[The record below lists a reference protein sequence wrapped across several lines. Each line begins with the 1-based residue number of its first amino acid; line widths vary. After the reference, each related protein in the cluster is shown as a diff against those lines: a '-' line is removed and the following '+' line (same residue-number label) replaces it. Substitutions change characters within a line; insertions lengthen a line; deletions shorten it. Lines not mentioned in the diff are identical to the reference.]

1 VAKAAFSAV
10 VLDLFD
16 TLVKWEP
23 ARLPLMEL
31 DGRQIR
37 TTMPWIFPKM
47 IELFGAA
54 FERDRFIRVYST
66 VTEEIMFERERDGI
80 EITCHE
86 RFRRTLTRLE
96 LVHSDGAAVHAAP
109 VERGA
114 ALDWRVRDLAEELTR
129 VHMAAVRNVTW
140 APEGRVAAVRR
151 IAPHYRL
158 GLLSNF
164 DDAQCGREVLA
175 DTGVAKLFEAVV
187 ISAEVG
193 LRKPGRRIFEHL
205 RAMIGVASEEILFV
219 GDTPRDDV
227 LGASAAGMRT
237 AWISKGASSIPEGI
251 PAPDFI
257 IDDLA
262 DLPRILDI

>member
-23 ARLPLMEL
+23 ERLPLMEVG
-31 DGRQIR
+31 GRQIR
-37 TTMPWIFPKM
+37 TTMPWIFPKL

-54 FERDRFIRVYST
+54 FERDRFIEVYSA

-86 RFRRTLTRLE
+86 RFLRTLARLGSA
-96 LVHSDGAAVHAAP
+96 LPGRAA
-109 VERGA
+109 E
-114 ALDWRVRDLAEELTR
+114 LAEALTR
-129 VHMAAVRNVTW
+129 VHMAAVRSVTW
-140 APEGRVAAVRR
+140 APAARIAAVRQ
-151 IAPHYRL
+151 IAPYYRL

-164 DDAQCGREVLA
+164 DDTQCGREVLA
-175 DTGVAKLFEAVV
+175 DTGVADLFEAVV

-193 LRKPGRRIFEHL
+193 LRKPDGRIFQHL
-205 RAMIGVASEEILFV
+205 RALIGVPPEEILFV
-219 GDTPRDDV
+219 GDTPRDDI

-237 AWISKGASSIPEGI
+237 AWISKGAASIPEGT

-257 IDDLA
+257 IHDLA
-262 DLPRILDI
+262 DLPRLLNI